1 MFVVVVF
8 VGVYVCYIGVIV
20 FELKWIWDCLL
31 EYGVDIRLVIEIDV
45 DLVQVIIF
53 VVEDGENV
61 ILLYIG
67 VNGVIFEDYV
77 K

>member
-45 DLVQVIIF
+45 DLV
-53 VVEDGENV
+53 
-61 ILLYIG
+61 
-67 VNGVIFEDYV
+67 
-77 K
+77 